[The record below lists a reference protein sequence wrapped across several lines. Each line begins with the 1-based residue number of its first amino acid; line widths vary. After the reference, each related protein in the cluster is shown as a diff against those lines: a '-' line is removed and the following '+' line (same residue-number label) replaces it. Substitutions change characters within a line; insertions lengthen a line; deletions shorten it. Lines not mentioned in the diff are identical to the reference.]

1 MYKFTIESKRRV
13 ASLAV
18 WFASEIE
25 HHPHPGRHLW
35 ISRVLGPT
43 VHGRNDVRIRMRV
56 RLERLFALRHRPLDR
71 PRVSQSRVRFKR
83 RAHAI
88 PFIVKDASIDAPRQ
102 HRAKRVPATS
112 PRASPRVSRRAHRA
126 RSGRVGYRTPPRIAP
141 RRRPRLVAVVPDSSR
156 IVRRTCK
163 DESRARASS
172 PSRSSLGSSPSA
184 ATESRRG
191 GLGEGDSLTGRDSSY
206 TRRSTA
212 RSNHSDRR
220 VRDATRESVTHA
232 AVTRASIDATR
243 YRASSA
249 RRSRTSSRDSIARAS
264 RGRHRRHRSV
274 SGRPTAL
281 E

>member
-18 WFASEIE
+18 RFASEIE

-43 VHGRNDVRIRMRV
+43 VHGRNDVRIRMCV

-141 RRRPRLVAVVPDSSR
+141 RRRPRLVAHRSSHLYRR
-156 IVRRTCK
+156 IA
-163 DESRARASS
+163 RARVVTVALI
-172 PSRSSLGSSPSA
+172 PRVV
-184 ATESRRG
+184 TECRDRVEARG
-191 GLGEGDSLTGRDSSY
+191 TGRGGDSLTGHDSSY

-212 RSNHSDRR
+212 RSNHSDRPAR
-220 VRDATRESVTHA
+220 SNHATRESVTRA
-232 AVTRASIDATR
+232 RATRASIDATR

-264 RGRHRRHRSV
+264 RGRHRRRRSV
-274 SGRPTAL
+274 SVRPNAL